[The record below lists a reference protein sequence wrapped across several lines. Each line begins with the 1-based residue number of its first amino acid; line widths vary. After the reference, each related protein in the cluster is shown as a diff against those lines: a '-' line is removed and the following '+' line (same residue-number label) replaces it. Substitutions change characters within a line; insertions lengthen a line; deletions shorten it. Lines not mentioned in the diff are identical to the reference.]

1 MQKRVPII
9 AVIAIIV
16 IAIGFGGLIVV
27 QRRHEEQQTAH
38 IQALQE
44 EAAPYE
50 DEISA
55 IQADLENH
63 EKAFYSEEQPVA
75 NAVICFAPTSADD
88 LDVVKKL
95 TENYDLTPAILLNCS
110 QSTSALQQYLWRI
123 TYEKYDILLTS
134 DTFDET
140 VLKTADEICE
150 LLPAYMY
157 TKQPAF
163 LLKDTLDTDTNRKLL
178 SEHGYK
184 NMFRYS
190 ESLESGSDGD
200 TLYLPYKFIDTTIE
214 YDSFADAVVNTH
226 GGAALVFDLQEMK
239 NGKFAETDVTD
250 FLNVLNSRKSEEK
263 LNYVD
268 FTAAFT
274 ALQESEGKVQQYNSY
289 KTEQEA
295 RLKSLQTQVREI
307 YGHWNDYQ

>member
-9 AVIAIIV
+9 AIIAIIV

-50 DEISA
+50 DEINA

-75 NAVICFAPTSADD
+75 SAVICFAPTSVDNI
-88 LDVVKKL
+88 DVVKKL

-110 QSTSALQQYLWRI
+110 QSTSALRQYLWRI

-134 DTFDET
+134 ETFDET
-140 VLKTADEICE
+140 VLKTADDICE
-150 LLPAYMY
+150 LLPSYMY
-157 TKQPAF
+157 TNH
-163 LLKDTLDTDTNRKLL
+163 DN
-178 SEHGYK
+178 
-184 NMFRYS
+184 
-190 ESLESGSDGD
+190 
-200 TLYLPYKFIDTTIE
+200 
-214 YDSFADAVVNTH
+214 FADTVVNTH

-239 NGKFAETDVTD
+239 NGKFAETDVAD

-274 ALQESEGKVQQYNSY
+274 ALQASEGKVQQYNSY
-289 KTEQEA
+289 KTEQET

-307 YGHWNDYQ
+307 YGRWNDYQ